1 MRATKVLLLVV
12 IVTALAIFHGLELS
26 QYLTFDF
33 FRGLKESNPIYT
45 TVIFFS
51 IYVAI
56 TALSLPVAVVM
67 TLFGGALFGFVE
79 GVLIISFA
87 SSIGA
92 TLAMLASRTLL
103 QDWVQSKFSKY
114 LTTVNKGIE
123 KDGAFYLFSLRLI
136 PAVPFMVI
144 NLVMGL
150 TKIRVRTFYWVSQL
164 GMLVGTAVYVNAG
177 AELGQVE
184 EFSVKGIAT
193 PELILSFLLLA
204 AFPWV
209 AKVVMT
215 RLNQR
220 KVYKGFQKP
229 DSFDTNLVV
238 IGAGSGGLVS
248 AYIAAAVKAK
258 VTLVERDKMG
268 GDCLNTGCVPSKA
281 LIRSSRIN
289 HYIQRADEFGITHAT
304 AEVDFPAVMERIQN
318 IIRQVEPHDS
328 VERYSGLGVDC
339 VQGEAK
345 LVSPWEV
352 KTGDRTI
359 TAKNIILASG
369 GKPFVPPIPGLD
381 SVNYYTSD
389 TIWNLR
395 EKPARMLV
403 LGGGP
408 IGSELSQAFHR
419 LGVQVIQ
426 VDRSAR
432 ILPRED
438 DDVAEAV
445 MAQFLKDGI
454 DLRIN
459 HEAVAFHREGERQW
473 LEAKHKFE
481 GKIVTIEF
489 DVVVLA
495 LGRKANTAS
504 LGMENL
510 GLEINPNGT
519 LTVNE
524 YLQTKYPN
532 IYACGDV
539 AGPYQ
544 FTHAAAHQAWY
555 AAVNALFGRFKK
567 FKVNYSVMPW
577 ATFIDPEV
585 ARVGLNEQEAKAQG
599 IAYEVTRFGIDD
611 LDRAMADGEAKGFIK
626 VLTVPGKDKILG
638 CTIVG
643 YHAGE
648 LITEYITAMK
658 QGLGLNKILGTIH
671 IYPTLSESNKYAA
684 GEWKRA
690 HAPEKILNLLEKFH
704 RWNL

>member
-1 MRATKVLLLVV
+1 MRYTKLLLV
-12 IVTALAIFHGLELS
+12 IIFAAAIAAFYGLGLS

-33 FRGLKESNPIYT
+33 FKNLKEADPNLT
-45 TVIFFS
+45 AAVFFI
-51 IYVAI
+51 IYVAV
-56 TALSLPVAVVM
+56 TALSLPVAAVM
-67 TLFGGALFGFVE
+67 TLFGGALFGL
-79 GVLIISFA
+79 GKGLLIISFA
-87 SSIGA
+87 STIGA
-92 TLAMLASRTLL
+92 TLAMLVSRTLL
-103 QDWVQSKFSKY
+103 RDWVQNKFGNY
-114 LTTVNKGIE
+114 LKTINQGVE

-144 NLVMGL
+144 NLAMGL
-150 TKIRVRTFYWVSQL
+150 TKIRTWTFYWVSQL
-164 GMLVGTAVYVNAG
+164 GMLAGTAVYVNAG
-177 AELGQVE
+177 EQLGQVE

-193 PELILSFLLLA
+193 PGLITSFLLLA
-204 AFPWV
+204 AFPWI
-209 AKVVMT
+209 ARSIMNG
-215 RLNQR
+215 LQAR
-220 KVYKGFQKP
+220 KVYKNFSRP
-229 DSFDTNLVV
+229 TSFDTNLAV

-258 VTLVERDKMG
+258 VTLIEKHKMG

-289 HYIQRADEFGITHAT
+289 HYLHRADEFGIKNAQ
-304 AEVDFPAVMERIQN
+304 AEVDFHAVMERVQSVIN
-318 IIRQVEPHDS
+318 KVEPHDS
-328 VERYSGLGVDC
+328 IERYTNLGVDC
-339 VQGEAK
+339 VQGTAT

-352 KTGDRTI
+352 KNGDKTI
-359 TAKNIILASG
+359 TAKNIVIASG
-369 GKPFVPPIPGLD
+369 GQPFVPPIPGLQEI
-381 SVNYYTSD
+381 NYYTSD

-395 EKPARMLV
+395 DKPEKMLV

-419 LGVQVIQ
+419 LGIQVTQ
-426 VDRSAR
+426 VDRSDR

-438 DDVAEAV
+438 NDVADAV
-445 MAQFLKDGI
+445 MEQFRKDGI
-454 DLRIN
+454 DLRTGY
-459 HEAVAFHREGERQW
+459 EAVAFHKEDNRQW
-473 LEAKHKFE
+473 LEARHK
-481 GKIVTIEF
+481 GDVQTIEF
-489 DVVVLA
+489 DVVLLA
-495 LGRKANTAS
+495 LGRKANTGT
-504 LGMENL
+504 LGIENL
-510 GLEINPNGT
+510 GIETNANGT

-567 FKVNYSVMPW
+567 FKVDYSVMPW

-585 ARVGLNEQEAKAQG
+585 ARVGLNEKDAQEQG
-599 IAYEVTRFGIDD
+599 IEYEVTRFGIDD
-611 LDRAMADGEAKGFIK
+611 LDRALADGEAKGFIK

-671 IYPTLSESNKYAA
+671 IYPTLSETNKYVA
-684 GEWKRA
+684 GEWKKAHVPERA
-690 HAPEKILNLLEKFH
+690 MTLLEKFH
-704 RWNL
+704 AWNRG

>member
-1 MRATKVLLLVV
+1 MRISKLLLLAV
-12 IVTALAIFHGLELS
+12 ILAALGAFYGLGLS
-26 QYLTFDF
+26 QYLTFEF
-33 FRGLKESNPIYT
+33 FSGLKQDNPGLT
-45 TVIFFS
+45 ATIFFL
-51 IYVAI
+51 IYVTV
-56 TALSLPVAVVM
+56 TALSLPIASVM
-67 TLFGGALFGFVE
+67 TLFGGALFGFAE
-79 GVLIISFA
+79 GLLIISFA
-87 SSIGA
+87 STIGA
-92 TLAMLASRTLL
+92 TLAMLVSRTLL
-103 QDWVQSKFSKY
+103 QDWVQSRFGNY
-114 LTTVNKGIE
+114 LKTINSGVE

-150 TKIRVRTFYWVSQL
+150 TRIRIWTYYWVSQL
-164 GMLVGTAVYVNAG
+164 GMLAGTAVYVNAG
-177 AELGQVE
+177 VKLGQVE

-193 PELILSFLLLA
+193 PELILSFVLLA

-209 AKVVMT
+209 AKGLMAFI
-215 RLNQR
+215 NSR
-220 KVYKGFQKP
+220 KVYKPFNKP
-229 DSFDTNLVV
+229 TTFDTNLAV

-258 VTLVERDKMG
+258 VTLIEKHKMG

-281 LIRSSRIN
+281 LIRSSRIH
-289 HYIQRADEFGITHAT
+289 HYVERAEEFGLKNAKV
-304 AEVDFPAVMERIQN
+304 EVDFPAVMERVQN
-318 IIRQVEPHDS
+318 VIKQVEPHDS
-328 VERYSGLGVDC
+328 VERYTGLGVEC
-339 VQGEAK
+339 VQGTAT

-352 KTGDRTI
+352 KTGDKTI
-359 TAKNIILASG
+359 TAKNIIIASG
-369 GKPFVPPIPGLD
+369 GQPFVPNIPGLD
-381 SVNYYTSD
+381 QVDYYTSD

-395 EKPARMLV
+395 EKPERMLV

-408 IGSELSQAFHR
+408 IGSELSQAFQR

-426 VDRSAR
+426 VDQSER

-438 DDVAEAV
+438 ADVAEAV
-445 MAQFLKDGI
+445 MAQFRKDGI
-454 DLRIN
+454 DLRTSCK
-459 HEAVAFHREGERQW
+459 AVAFHKEDGRQW
-473 LEAKHKFE
+473 LDAEQNGE
-481 GKIVTIEF
+481 TIQIAF
-489 DVVVLA
+489 DVVLLA
-495 LGRKANTAS
+495 VGRKANTS
-504 LGMENL
+504 TLGMENL
-510 GLEINPNGT
+510 GLETNPNGT

-524 YLQTKYPN
+524 YMQTRYPN

-567 FKVNYSVMPW
+567 FKVDYSVMPW

-585 ARVGLNEQEAKAQG
+585 ARVGLNEIEAKEQG

-611 LDRAMADGEAKGFIK
+611 LDRALADGEAKGFIK

-658 QGLGLNKILGTIH
+658 HGLGLNKILGTIH
-671 IYPTLSESNKYAA
+671 IYPTLSETNKYAA
-684 GEWKRA
+684 GEWKKA
-690 HAPEKILNLLEKFH
+690 HAPEKVLNLLEKFH
-704 RWNL
+704 RWSRS